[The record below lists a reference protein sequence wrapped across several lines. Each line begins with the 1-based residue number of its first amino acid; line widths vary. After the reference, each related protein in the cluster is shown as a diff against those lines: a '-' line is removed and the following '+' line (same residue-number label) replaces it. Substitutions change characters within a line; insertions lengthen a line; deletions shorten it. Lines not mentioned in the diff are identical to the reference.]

1 MVTGSVDGR
10 STVPRL
16 HCDMNTVLT
25 CFSPISKDKELLMP
39 GDTTEIDV
47 LIATDCISE
56 GQNLQDCDYLIN
68 YDIHWNPVRIIQRF
82 GRIDRI
88 GSRNKVIQLVN
99 FWPNVTLDEYIDLKA
114 RVETRMK
121 IVDMTATGDDN
132 ILQEEKSDLEYR
144 KAQLKRLQEEVV
156 DIEEMSSGISI
167 MDLGLNEFRLD
178 LLEYV
183 KANPNL
189 DKTPFG
195 LHAVAASNDECP
207 PGVVFVLKNR
217 SNSINIDHQNRLH
230 PFYMVYIADDGE
242 VVCDHLSP
250 KAMLD
255 KLRYLCKGK
264 VAPVP
269 ELYRRFNRETKDG
282 RNMQA
287 VSALLG
293 DAITSIIQTKEE
305 SEIDTFLSGGQTSFL
320 SNEIKGLDDFEL
332 ICFLVVK

>member
-1 MVTGSVDGR
+1 MHYVG
-10 STVPRL
+10 
-16 HCDMNTVLT
+16 
-25 CFSPISKDKELLMP
+25 
-39 GDTTEIDV
+39 
-47 LIATDCISE
+47 
-56 GQNLQDCDYLIN
+56 
-68 YDIHWNPVRIIQRF
+68 NP
-82 GRIDRI
+82 
-88 GSRNKVIQLVN
+88 
-99 FWPNVTLDEYIDLKA
+99 A
-114 RVETRMK
+114 
-121 IVDMTATGDDN
+121 
-132 ILQEEKSDLEYR
+132 
-144 KAQLKRLQEEVV
+144 EVV

-264 VAPVP
+264 ATPIP
-269 ELYRRFNRETKDG
+269 ELYRRFNKETKNG
-282 RNMQA
+282 RYMQA
-287 VSALLG
+287 TSALLG
-293 DAITSIIQTKEE
+293 DAIASIIETKEE
-305 SEIDTFLSGGQTSFL
+305 SEIVTFLGGGQMSFL